1 MVPRP
6 RAKMVPRPRAKST
19 AKGVSR
25 LPASAF
31 VYPKTRQYPI
41 NTRRRAR
48 AALSRA
54 AQPGTSGSY
63 AKVAAA
69 VRRRYPGMA
78 VGNSRPTGA
87 STRRSR

>member
-1 MVPRP
+1 MEDR
-6 RAKMVPRPRAKST
+6 MTPRPRAKST
-19 AKGVSR
+19 AKGTKR

-31 VYPKTRQYPI
+31 AYPKTRQYPI
-41 NTRRRAR
+41 NTRKRAR

-69 VRRRYPGMA
+69 VRRRYPSMA
-78 VGNSRPTGA
+78 VGKSAPTGR
-87 STRRSR
+87 STRKR

>member
-1 MVPRP
+1 M
-6 RAKMVPRPRAKST
+6 APRPRAKST
-19 AKGVSR
+19 AKGTSR
-25 LPASAF
+25 LKASAF
-31 VYPKTRQYPI
+31 AYPKTRQYPI

-69 VRRRYPGMA
+69 VRRRYPGMD
-78 VGNSRPTGA
+78 VGSSRPSGA
-87 STRRSR
+87 STRRRKR